1 MIRIFSRKIYL
12 ILGGIFCGVALSQIF
27 LKENISH
34 EFFIFFFGYQYCILV
49 RTIFQIPYLSIGYDL
64 EKNFFQRTKLSA
76 SREFF
81 ILLGL
86 FCSLGLP
93 MIFELSN
100 HDLLKN
106 IVYLAIFFW
115 FNWTFNFLY
124 FYTKRNQKSQ
134 EKLIFS
140 KP

>member
-1 MIRIFSRKIYL
+1 MY
-12 ILGGIFCGVALSQIF
+12 
-27 LKENISH
+27 
-34 EFFIFFFGYQYCILV
+34 FGW
-49 RTIFQIPYLSIGYDL
+49 TIFQIPYLSIGYDL
-64 EKNFFQRTKLSA
+64 EKNFQRTKLSA

-106 IVYLAIFFW
+106 IVYLAIFFGLIGLSI
-115 FNWTFNFLY
+115 FCIFIPNEIKKSRKVNFFKTL
-124 FYTKRNQKSQ
+124 KNLKNN
-134 EKLIFS
+134 KHLIKILVVLTINSFANVFPMILLLS
-140 KP
+140 L